1 MLDSPQK
8 IARYWTESAQPLASL
23 LLVAPFLVAYEL
35 GLLWW
40 DQRALQNAAE
50 LWLRRGLGSVGYEQQ
65 LFLPIF
71 VCGLLLAA
79 HHYARHPWR
88 IRWSVLPPMLCES
101 LLCGFVLVA
110 LFQFQSALT
119 TRLHLESVAPVM
131 AIHGG
136 GNRVAL
142 LGYVGTGIY
151 EELFFRV
158 LIITPL
164 AWLLQ
169 RCGETKQMSLTTA
182 AVVSSLL
189 FALAHFQALNIT
201 GEDFQWFTFIFR
213 FLAGGL
219 FASLYVFRGFGITA
233 GTHVAY
239 DILIASCP

>member
-1 MLDSPQK
+1 MK
-8 IARYWTESAQPLASL
+8 IAQYWTESAQPLMSL
-23 LLVAPFLVAYEL
+23 IFVAPFLVAYEL

-40 DQRALQNAAE
+40 DQPALQNAAE
-50 LWLRRGLGSVGYEQQ
+50 LWLRRGLGAVGYGQQ

-71 VCGLLLAA
+71 ACGLLLAA
-79 HHYARHPWR
+79 HRHARHPWR
-88 IRWSVLPPMLCES
+88 VRWCVLPPMLCEA
-101 LLCGFVLVA
+101 LLCGFFLVA
-110 LFQFQSALT
+110 LLQFQIALT
-119 TRLHLESVAPVM
+119 TRLHLESVLPVM
-131 AIHGG
+131 TIHGG
-136 GNRVAL
+136 AERVAL

-169 RCGETKQMSLTTA
+169 RFGESKRMSLTAA

-189 FALAHFQALNIT
+189 FALAHFQALNTT
-201 GEDFQWFTFIFR
+201 GENFQWFTFIFR

-233 GTHVAY
+233 GAHTAY
-239 DILIASCP
+239 DVLIASWP